1 MSDVM
6 IIEHGYVVTNDGS
19 RAEYAEGHVVV
30 DGNRIA
36 AVGAGPAPDPGPR
49 TSSGSTPRGA

>member
-1 MSDVM
+1 M
-6 IIEHGYVVTNDGS
+6 IIEHGYVVTDDGG

-36 AVGAGPAPDPGPR
+36 AVGAGPAPDLGAT
-49 TSSGSTPRGA
+49 TSSASTPRGV